1 MDYSAILV
9 PPDKPRNSSGMFEE
23 IRKYVQAFEKSL
35 KPNQEV
41 GIMLA
46 AYGPSVMIVTN
57 ISFRDPVLFV
67 FKGFIDGKES
77 ILIQHQSQ
85 LNFVLTAMDIPDNK
99 SKTGP
104 IGFSL
109 AP

>member
-1 MDYSAILV
+1 MYNPMLE
-9 PPDKPRNSSGMFEE
+9 PPDKPLRPSGMFEK
-23 IRKYVQAFEKSL
+23 IREYVQAFENSL
-35 KPNQEV
+35 RPDQEV

-57 ISFRDPVLFV
+57 ISFRDPALFI
-67 FKGFIDGKES
+67 FRGFIDGKEAV
-77 ILIQHQSQ
+77 LIQHRSQ
-85 LNFVLTAMDIPDNK
+85 LIFVLTAMDIPDNK
-99 SKTGP
+99 SKSGP